1 MHRLQE
7 FEASQM
13 KKGLP
18 PFKSGDT
25 VRVHCKIK
33 EGNKERIQIFEG
45 VVISRHNA
53 GVSSSFTV
61 RKVSHGIGVERV
73 FPLHAPFIDRI
84 EVQTVGKVRRSRLY
98 YLRNLSGKK
107 ARIAAIDTRG
117 QELLAPTEPT
127 PEVVPVESLA
137 ETAEETT
144 ETTPAAPETSEEK
157 PAEAPAEEKKE

>member
-7 FEASQM
+7 FEASQI
-13 KKGLP
+13 KNGIP

-45 VVISRHNA
+45 VVIGRHNA
-53 GVSSSFTV
+53 GASSSFTV
-61 RKVSHGIGVERV
+61 RKVSHGIGVERI

-84 EVQTVGKVRRSRLY
+84 EVQTVGKVRRSRLN
-98 YLRNLSGKK
+98 YLRGLSGKK

-117 QELLAPTEPT
+117 QELLTETEPEKQ
-127 PEVVPVESLA
+127 EV
-137 ETAEETT
+137 
-144 ETTPAAPETSEEK
+144 
-157 PAEAPAEEKKE
+157 PAEAMAESAEAGSEPSTGKKKETPKEIKE

>member
-7 FEASQM
+7 FEASQI
-13 KKGLP
+13 KKGIP

-61 RKVSHGIGVERV
+61 RKVSHGIGVERI

-98 YLRNLSGKK
+98 YLRSLSGKK

-117 QELLAPTEPT
+117 QELLTQTEP
-127 PEVVPVESLA
+127 PEQRV
-137 ETAEETT
+137 
-144 ETTPAAPETSEEK
+144 
-157 PAEAPAEEKKE
+157 PAEAVAESAESDSKKPSSEPTGGKKKENPEENKE